1 VVEREEPVLAID
13 VTVNLPNIK
22 CCIRV
27 PRKRRESF
35 RLKEL
40 QPGKIVPD
48 ITLPS
53 SAGETVKLSQFRG
66 RKVVL
71 FFYPQDQTPTCTQ
84 EACDFRDA
92 HSSFEEADTLLIG
105 VSPDP
110 VKSHLKFIEK
120 QGLPFLLLADTE
132 LKAAHAFG
140 VWQEKQLYGRKY
152 MGIVRST
159 FLIDRKGK
167 LVREWRNVRIKGHID
182 NVLEASKTLK

>member
-1 VVEREEPVLAID
+1 
-13 VTVNLPNIK
+13 
-22 CCIRV
+22 
-27 PRKRRESF
+27 
-35 RLKEL
+35 LKALEL
-40 QPGKIVPD
+40 GKTVPD
-48 ITLPS
+48 IKLPAS
-53 SAGETVKLSQFRG
+53 DGETVKLSQFRG

-71 FFYPQDQTPTCTQ
+71 FFYPKDETPTCTQ

-92 HSSFEEADTLLIG
+92 HASFEEADTVLIG
-105 VSPDP
+105 ISPDP

-132 LKAAHAFG
+132 LKAAQAFG

-159 FLIDRKGK
+159 FLLDRKGK

-182 NVLEASKTLK
+182 SVLEAARALK